1 MSTLAVGENAIP
13 ANTTAAKATTSQ
25 PVLSVRGLCK
35 NFGALA
41 VTQSVNL
48 ELYKGSRLGLIGP
61 NGAGKTTLVN
71 LLTGML
77 TPDAG
82 EMTLNGE
89 RINGLKPEDR
99 VKRGLVR
106 THQINTLLMENT
118 SRDNVAIAI
127 AERRGFAWRALRF
140 GAQWRACL
148 EEAHECLAGL
158 GIADAGDRRVSEMP
172 YGQQRLLE
180 IAIALSLHPKVLLL
194 DEPGAGVPSAESHI
208 IDDALDKL
216 PADIAI
222 LLIEHDMDLV
232 FRFARDITV
241 LVQGAVLT
249 SGVPAEIAR
258 NPEVRAVYLGR
269 SQQV

>member
-1 MSTLAVGENAIP
+1 MSA
-13 ANTTAAKATTSQ
+13 S
-25 PVLSVRGLCK
+25 PVLSVRNLCK

-41 VTQSVNL
+41 VTQSVSL
-48 ELYKGSRLGLIGP
+48 DLHAGARLGLIGP

-77 TPDAG
+77 TPNSGDII
-82 EMTLNGE
+82 LNGE
-89 RINGLKPEDR
+89 TLTGVRPEQR
-99 VKRGLVR
+99 VKKGLVR
-106 THQINTLLMENT
+106 THQINTLLMEHT
-118 SRDNVAIAI
+118 TRDNVAIAV
-127 AERRGFAWRALRF
+127 AERRGFAWRALRY
-140 GAQWRACL
+140 GPQWRACL

-158 GIADAGDRRVSEMP
+158 GIAEAGDRRVSELP

-180 IAIALSLHPKVLLL
+180 IAIGLALKPKVLLL
-194 DEPGAGVPSAESHI
+194 DEPGAGIPSTESRI
-208 IDDALDKL
+208 IDEALDRL
-216 PADIAI
+216 PQDIAI

-232 FRFARDITV
+232 FRFARNITV

-258 NPEVRAVYLGR
+258 NPQVRAVYLGR

>member
-1 MSTLAVGENAIP
+1 MSTAGKDA
-13 ANTTAAKATTSQ
+13 
-25 PVLSVRGLCK
+25 VLSVRGLSK

-41 VTQSVNL
+41 VTQDVSL
-48 ELYKGSRLGLIGP
+48 DLAPGARLGLIGP

-71 LLTGML
+71 QLTGML
-77 TPDAG
+77 TQDAG
-82 EMTLNGE
+82 EITLNGE
-89 RINGLKPEDR
+89 RIEKMKPELR

-106 THQINTLLMENT
+106 THQINTLLTENT
-118 SRDNVAIAI
+118 MLDNVAIAV
-127 AERRGFAWRALRF
+127 AERRGYAWRALRY
-140 GAQWRACL
+140 GKQWRSCL
-148 EEAHECLAGL
+148 EEGHSFLAEMGVAHAGE
-158 GIADAGDRRVSEMP
+158 RRVSELP

-180 IAIALSLHPKVLLL
+180 IAIALSLQPKVLLL
-194 DEPGAGVPSAESHI
+194 DEPGAGIPSTESHI
-208 IDDALDKL
+208 IDEALEKL

-232 FRFARDITV
+232 FRFAKKITV

-249 SGVPAEIAR
+249 SGVPAEIAK

>member
-1 MSTLAVGENAIP
+1 MS
-13 ANTTAAKATTSQ
+13 AAPHEQGA
-25 PVLSVRGLCK
+25 VLSVRGLCK

-41 VTQSVNL
+41 VTQSVSMDL
-48 ELYKGSRLGLIGP
+48 SPGARLGLIGP

-77 TPDAG
+77 KPDAG
-82 EMTLNGE
+82 DIMLNGE
-89 RINGLKPEDR
+89 RLNTIKPEQR

-106 THQINTLLMENT
+106 THQINTLLVEHTM
-118 SRDNVAIAI
+118 RDNVAIAV
-127 AERRGFAWRALRF
+127 AERLGYAWRALRF
-140 GAQWRACL
+140 SAQWRTCQ
-148 EEAHECLAGL
+148 EEAHAYLLEL
-158 GIADAGDRRVSEMP
+158 GVAHAGDRRVSELP

-180 IAIALSLHPKVLLL
+180 IAIALALKPKVLLL
-194 DEPGAGVPSAESHI
+194 DEPGAGIPSTDSHI
-208 IDDALDKL
+208 IDEALEKL
-216 PADIAI
+216 PAEIAI

-232 FRFARDITV
+232 FRFAKQITV

-249 SGVPAEIAR
+249 SGTPVEIAR

>member
-1 MSTLAVGENAIP
+1 MNASP
-13 ANTTAAKATTSQ
+13 ASQ
-25 PVLSVRGLCK
+25 PVLSVRNLCK

-41 VTQSVNL
+41 VTQSVSL
-48 ELYKGSRLGLIGP
+48 DLHPGARLGLIGP

-77 TPDAG
+77 APNSG
-82 EMTLNGE
+82 EILLNGE
-89 RINGLKPEDR
+89 VITGVRAEQR
-99 VKRGLVR
+99 VKKGLVR
-106 THQINTLLMENT
+106 THQINTLLMEHT
-118 SRDNVAIAI
+118 TRDNVAIAV
-127 AERRGFAWRALRF
+127 AERRGFAWRALRY
-140 GAQWRACL
+140 GPQWRACL
-148 EEAHECLAGL
+148 EEAHDCLAGL
-158 GIADAGDRRVSEMP
+158 GIAEAGDRRVSELP

-180 IAIALSLHPKVLLL
+180 IAIGLALKPKVLLL
-194 DEPGAGVPSAESHI
+194 DEPGAGIPSTESHI
-208 IDDALDKL
+208 IDEALDRL
-216 PADIAI
+216 PEDIAI

-258 NPEVRAVYLGR
+258 NPQVRAVYLGR

>member
-1 MSTLAVGENAIP
+1 MSALADAP
-13 ANTTAAKATTSQ
+13 
-25 PVLSVRGLCK
+25 PVLSVRNLCK

-41 VTQSVNL
+41 VTQSVSL
-48 ELYKGSRLGLIGP
+48 DLHAGARLGIIGP

-77 TPDAG
+77 TPNSGDII
-82 EMTLNGE
+82 LNGE
-89 RINGLKPEDR
+89 TLTGVRPEQR
-99 VKRGLVR
+99 VKKGLVR
-106 THQINTLLMENT
+106 THQINTLLMEHT
-118 SRDNVAIAI
+118 TRDNVAIAV
-127 AERRGFAWRALRF
+127 AERRGFAWRALRY
-140 GAQWRACL
+140 GPQWRACL

-158 GIADAGDRRVSEMP
+158 GIAEAGDRRVSELP

-180 IAIALSLHPKVLLL
+180 IAIGLALKPKVLLL
-194 DEPGAGVPSAESHI
+194 DEPGAGIPSTESHI
-208 IDDALDKL
+208 IDEALDRL
-216 PADIAI
+216 PQDIAI

-258 NPEVRAVYLGR
+258 NPQVRAVYLGR

>member
-1 MSTLAVGENAIP
+1 MSALADAR
-13 ANTTAAKATTSQ
+13 
-25 PVLSVRGLCK
+25 PVLSVRNLCK

-41 VTQSVNL
+41 VTQSVSL
-48 ELYKGSRLGLIGP
+48 DLHAGARLGLIGP

-77 TPDAG
+77 TPNSGDII
-82 EMTLNGE
+82 LNGE
-89 RINGLKPEDR
+89 PLTSVRPEQR
-99 VKRGLVR
+99 VKKGLVR
-106 THQINTLLMENT
+106 THQINTLLMEHT
-118 SRDNVAIAI
+118 TRDNVAIAV
-127 AERRGFAWRALRF
+127 AERRGFAWRALRY
-140 GAQWRACL
+140 GPQWRACL
-148 EEAHECLAGL
+148 EEAHDCLAGL
-158 GIADAGDRRVSEMP
+158 GIAEAGDRRVSELP

-180 IAIALSLHPKVLLL
+180 IAIGLALKPKVLLL
-194 DEPGAGVPSAESHI
+194 DEPGAGIPSTESHI
-208 IDDALDKL
+208 IDEALDRL
-216 PADIAI
+216 PQDIAI

>member
-1 MSTLAVGENAIP
+1 MS
-13 ANTTAAKATTSQ
+13 AAPHEQGA
-25 PVLSVRGLCK
+25 VLSVRSLCK

-41 VTQSVNL
+41 VTQSVSL
-48 ELYKGSRLGLIGP
+48 DLSPGARLGLIGP

-77 TPDAG
+77 KPDAG
-82 EMTLNGE
+82 DIVLNGE
-89 RINGLKPEDR
+89 RLNTIKPEQR

-106 THQINTLLMENT
+106 THQINTLLVEHTM
-118 SRDNVAIAI
+118 RDNVAIAV
-127 AERRGFAWRALRF
+127 AERLGYAWRALRF
-140 GAQWRACL
+140 SAQWRTCQ
-148 EEAHECLAGL
+148 EEAHAYLLEL
-158 GIADAGDRRVSEMP
+158 GVANAGDRRVSELP

-180 IAIALSLHPKVLLL
+180 IAIALALKPKVLLL
-194 DEPGAGVPSAESHI
+194 DEPGAGIPSTDSHI
-208 IDDALDKL
+208 IDEALEKL
-216 PADIAI
+216 PSEIAI

-232 FRFARDITV
+232 FRFAKQITV

-249 SGVPAEIAR
+249 SGTPAEIAR

>member
-1 MSTLAVGENAIP
+1 MSALADAP
-13 ANTTAAKATTSQ
+13 
-25 PVLSVRGLCK
+25 PVLSVRNLCK

-41 VTQSVNL
+41 VTQSVSL
-48 ELYKGSRLGLIGP
+48 DLHAGARLGLIGP

-77 TPDAG
+77 TPNSGDII
-82 EMTLNGE
+82 LNGE
-89 RINGLKPEDR
+89 TLTGVRPEQR
-99 VKRGLVR
+99 VKKGLVR
-106 THQINTLLMENT
+106 THQINTLLMEHT
-118 SRDNVAIAI
+118 TRDNVAIAV
-127 AERRGFAWRALRF
+127 AERRGFAWRALRY
-140 GAQWRACL
+140 GPQWRACL
-148 EEAHECLAGL
+148 EEAHDCLAGL
-158 GIADAGDRRVSEMP
+158 GIAEAGDRRVSELP

-180 IAIALSLHPKVLLL
+180 IAIGLALKPKVLLL
-194 DEPGAGVPSAESHI
+194 DEPGAGIPSTESHI
-208 IDDALDKL
+208 IDEALDRL
-216 PADIAI
+216 PEDIAI

-258 NPEVRAVYLGR
+258 NPQVRAVYLGR

>member
-1 MSTLAVGENAIP
+1 MS
-13 ANTTAAKATTSQ
+13 AAATSQ
-25 PVLSVRGLCK
+25 PVLSVRNLCK

-41 VTQSVNL
+41 VTQSVSL
-48 ELYKGSRLGLIGP
+48 DLHAGARLGLIGP

-77 TPDAG
+77 TPNSGDIL
-82 EMTLNGE
+82 LNGE
-89 RINGLKPEDR
+89 AITGVRAEQR
-99 VKRGLVR
+99 VKKGLVR
-106 THQINTLLMENT
+106 THQINTLLMEHT
-118 SRDNVAIAI
+118 TRDNVAIAV
-127 AERRGFAWRALRF
+127 AERRGFAWRALRY
-140 GAQWRACL
+140 GPQWRACL

-158 GIADAGDRRVSEMP
+158 GIAEAGDRRVSELP

-180 IAIALSLHPKVLLL
+180 IAIGLALKPKVLLL
-194 DEPGAGVPSAESHI
+194 DEPGAGIPSTESHI
-208 IDDALDKL
+208 IDEALDRL
-216 PADIAI
+216 PQDIAI

-232 FRFARDITV
+232 FRFARDSTV

-258 NPEVRAVYLGR
+258 NPQVRAVYLGR

>member
-1 MSTLAVGENAIP
+1 MSA
-13 ANTTAAKATTSQ
+13 S
-25 PVLSVRGLCK
+25 PVLSVRTLCK
-35 NFGALA
+35 TFGALA
-41 VTQSVNL
+41 VTQSVSL
-48 ELYKGSRLGLIGP
+48 ALHAGARLGLIGP

-77 TPDAG
+77 TPNSGDII
-82 EMTLNGE
+82 LNGE
-89 RINGLKPEDR
+89 PLTGVRAEQR
-99 VKRGLVR
+99 VKKGLVR
-106 THQINTLLMENT
+106 THQINTLLMEHT
-118 SRDNVAIAI
+118 TRDNVAIAV
-127 AERRGFAWRALRF
+127 AERRGFAWRALRY
-140 GAQWRACL
+140 GPQWRACL
-148 EEAHECLAGL
+148 EEAHDCLAGL
-158 GIADAGDRRVSEMP
+158 GIAEAGDRRVSELP

-180 IAIALSLHPKVLLL
+180 IAIGLALKPKVLLL
-194 DEPGAGVPSAESHI
+194 DEPGAGIPSTESHI
-208 IDDALDKL
+208 IDEALDRL
-216 PADIAI
+216 PQDIAI

>member
-1 MSTLAVGENAIP
+1 MSALADAR
-13 ANTTAAKATTSQ
+13 
-25 PVLSVRGLCK
+25 PVLSVRNLCK

-41 VTQSVNL
+41 VTQSVSL
-48 ELYKGSRLGLIGP
+48 DLHAGARLGLIGP

-77 TPDAG
+77 TPNSGDII
-82 EMTLNGE
+82 LNGE
-89 RINGLKPEDR
+89 PLTGVRPEQR
-99 VKRGLVR
+99 VKKGLVR
-106 THQINTLLMENT
+106 THQINTLLMEHT
-118 SRDNVAIAI
+118 TRDNVAIAV
-127 AERRGFAWRALRF
+127 AERRGFAWRALRY
-140 GAQWRACL
+140 GSQWRACL

-158 GIADAGDRRVSEMP
+158 GIAEAGDRRVSELP

-180 IAIALSLHPKVLLL
+180 IAIGLALKPKVLLL
-194 DEPGAGVPSAESHI
+194 DEPGAGIPSTESHI
-208 IDDALDKL
+208 IDEALDRL
-216 PADIAI
+216 PQDIAI

-241 LVQGAVLT
+241 RVQGAVLT

>member
-1 MSTLAVGENAIP
+1 MSAP
-13 ANTTAAKATTSQ
+13 
-25 PVLSVRGLCK
+25 PVLSVRNLCK

-41 VTQSVNL
+41 VTQSVSL
-48 ELYKGSRLGLIGP
+48 DLHAGARLGLIGP

-77 TPDAG
+77 TPNSGDII
-82 EMTLNGE
+82 LNGE
-89 RINGLKPEDR
+89 TLTGVRPEQR
-99 VKRGLVR
+99 VKKGLVR
-106 THQINTLLMENT
+106 THQINTLLMEHT
-118 SRDNVAIAI
+118 TRDNVAIAV
-127 AERRGFAWRALRF
+127 AERRGFAWRALRY
-140 GAQWRACL
+140 GPQWRACL
-148 EEAHECLAGL
+148 EEAHDCLAGL
-158 GIADAGDRRVSEMP
+158 GIAEAGDRRVSELP

-180 IAIALSLHPKVLLL
+180 IAIGLALKPKVLLL
-194 DEPGAGVPSAESHI
+194 DEPGAGIPSTESHI
-208 IDDALDKL
+208 IDEALDRL
-216 PADIAI
+216 PQDIAI

-258 NPEVRAVYLGR
+258 NPQVRAVYLGR

>member
-1 MSTLAVGENAIP
+1 MSA
-13 ANTTAAKATTSQ
+13 S
-25 PVLSVRGLCK
+25 PVLSVRNLCK

-41 VTQSVNL
+41 VTQSVSL
-48 ELYKGSRLGLIGP
+48 DLHAGARLGLIGP

-77 TPDAG
+77 TPNSGDII
-82 EMTLNGE
+82 LNGE
-89 RINGLKPEDR
+89 TLTGVRPEQR
-99 VKRGLVR
+99 VKKGLVR
-106 THQINTLLMENT
+106 THQINTLLMEHT
-118 SRDNVAIAI
+118 TRDNVAIAV
-127 AERRGFAWRALRF
+127 AERRGFAWRALRY
-140 GAQWRACL
+140 GPQWRACL

-158 GIADAGDRRVSEMP
+158 GIAEAGDRRVSELP

-180 IAIALSLHPKVLLL
+180 IAIGLALKPKVLLL
-194 DEPGAGVPSAESHI
+194 DEPGAGIPSTASHI
-208 IDDALDKL
+208 IDEALDRL
-216 PADIAI
+216 PQDIAI

-232 FRFARDITV
+232 FRFARNITV

-258 NPEVRAVYLGR
+258 NPQVRAVYLGR

>member
-1 MSTLAVGENAIP
+1 MSALADAR
-13 ANTTAAKATTSQ
+13 
-25 PVLSVRGLCK
+25 PVLSVRNLCK

-41 VTQSVNL
+41 VTQSVSL
-48 ELYKGSRLGLIGP
+48 DLHAGARLGLIGP
-61 NGAGKTTLVN
+61 IGAGQTTLVN

-77 TPDAG
+77 TPNSGDII
-82 EMTLNGE
+82 LNGE
-89 RINGLKPEDR
+89 PLTGVRPEQR
-99 VKRGLVR
+99 VKKGLVR
-106 THQINTLLMENT
+106 THQINTLLMEHT
-118 SRDNVAIAI
+118 TRDNVAIAV
-127 AERRGFAWRALRF
+127 AERRGFAWRALRY
-140 GAQWRACL
+140 GSQWRACL

-158 GIADAGDRRVSEMP
+158 GIAEAGDRRVSELP

-180 IAIALSLHPKVLLL
+180 IAIGLALKPKVLLL
-194 DEPGAGVPSAESHI
+194 DEPGAGIPSTESHI
-208 IDDALDKL
+208 IDEALDRL
-216 PADIAI
+216 PQDIAI

>member
-1 MSTLAVGENAIP
+1 MSASP
-13 ANTTAAKATTSQ
+13 ASQ
-25 PVLSVRGLCK
+25 PVLSVRNLCK

-41 VTQSVNL
+41 VTQSVSL
-48 ELYKGSRLGLIGP
+48 DLHAGARLGLIGP

-77 TPDAG
+77 APNSG
-82 EMTLNGE
+82 EIILNGE
-89 RINGLKPEDR
+89 TLHGVQPEQR
-99 VKRGLVR
+99 VKKGLVR
-106 THQINTLLMENT
+106 THQINTLLMEHT
-118 SRDNVAIAI
+118 TRDNVAIAV
-127 AERRGFAWRALRF
+127 AERRGFAWRALRY
-140 GAQWRACL
+140 GPQWRACL
-148 EEAHECLAGL
+148 EEAHACLAGL
-158 GIADAGDRRVSEMP
+158 GIAEAGDRRVSELP

-180 IAIALSLHPKVLLL
+180 IAIALALKPKVLLL
-194 DEPGAGVPSAESHI
+194 DEPGAGIPSTESHI
-208 IDDALDKL
+208 IDEALDRL
-216 PADIAI
+216 PEDIAI

-258 NPEVRAVYLGR
+258 NPQVRAVYLGR

>member
-1 MSTLAVGENAIP
+1 MSGSP
-13 ANTTAAKATTSQ
+13 ASS
-25 PVLSVRGLCK
+25 PVLSVRNLCK

-41 VTQSVNL
+41 VTQSVSL
-48 ELYKGSRLGLIGP
+48 DLHPGARLGLIGP

-77 TPDAG
+77 APNSG
-82 EMTLNGE
+82 EILLNGE
-89 RINGLKPEDR
+89 VITGVRAEQR
-99 VKRGLVR
+99 VKKGLVR
-106 THQINTLLMENT
+106 THQINTLLMEHT
-118 SRDNVAIAI
+118 TRDNVAIAV
-127 AERRGFAWRALRF
+127 AERRGFAWRALRY
-140 GAQWRACL
+140 GPQWRACL
-148 EEAHECLAGL
+148 EEAHDCLAGL
-158 GIADAGDRRVSEMP
+158 GIAEAGDRRVSELP

-180 IAIALSLHPKVLLL
+180 IAIGLALKPKVLLL
-194 DEPGAGVPSAESHI
+194 DEPGAGIPSTESHI
-208 IDDALDKL
+208 IDEALDRL
-216 PADIAI
+216 PEDIAI

-258 NPEVRAVYLGR
+258 NPQVRAVYLGR

>member
-1 MSTLAVGENAIP
+1 MSASPI
-13 ANTTAAKATTSQ
+13 
-25 PVLSVRGLCK
+25 LSVRNLCK

-41 VTQSVNL
+41 VTQSVSL
-48 ELYKGSRLGLIGP
+48 DLHAGARLGLIGP

-77 TPDAG
+77 TPNSGDII
-82 EMTLNGE
+82 LNGE
-89 RINGLKPEDR
+89 TLTGVRPEQR
-99 VKRGLVR
+99 VKKGLVR
-106 THQINTLLMENT
+106 THQINTLLMEHT
-118 SRDNVAIAI
+118 TRDNVAIAV
-127 AERRGFAWRALRF
+127 AERRGFAWRALRY
-140 GAQWRACL
+140 GPQWRACL
-148 EEAHECLAGL
+148 EEAHDCLAGL
-158 GIADAGDRRVSEMP
+158 GIAEAGDRRVSELP

-180 IAIALSLHPKVLLL
+180 IAIGLALKPKVLLL
-194 DEPGAGVPSAESHI
+194 DEPGAGIPSTESHI
-208 IDDALDKL
+208 IDEALDRL
-216 PADIAI
+216 PEDIAI

-258 NPEVRAVYLGR
+258 NPQVRAVYLGR

>member
-1 MSTLAVGENAIP
+1 MSASP
-13 ANTTAAKATTSQ
+13 ASQ
-25 PVLSVRGLCK
+25 PVLSVRNLCK

-41 VTQSVNL
+41 VTQSVSL
-48 ELYKGSRLGLIGP
+48 DLHAGARLGLIGP

-77 TPDAG
+77 APNSG
-82 EMTLNGE
+82 EILLNGE
-89 RINGLKPEDR
+89 AITGVRAEQR
-99 VKRGLVR
+99 VKKGLVR
-106 THQINTLLMENT
+106 THQINTLLMEHT
-118 SRDNVAIAI
+118 TRDNVAIAV
-127 AERRGFAWRALRF
+127 AERRGFAWRALRY
-140 GAQWRACL
+140 GPQWRACL
-148 EEAHECLAGL
+148 EEAHDCLAGL
-158 GIADAGDRRVSEMP
+158 GIAEAGDRRVSELP

-180 IAIALSLHPKVLLL
+180 IAIGLALKPKVLLL
-194 DEPGAGVPSAESHI
+194 DEPGAGIPSTESHI
-208 IDDALDKL
+208 IDEALDRL
-216 PADIAI
+216 PEDIAI

-258 NPEVRAVYLGR
+258 NPQVRAVYLGR

>member
-1 MSTLAVGENAIP
+1 MSASP
-13 ANTTAAKATTSQ
+13 ASQ
-25 PVLSVRGLCK
+25 PVLSVRNLCK

-41 VTQSVNL
+41 VTQSVSL
-48 ELYKGSRLGLIGP
+48 DLHPGARLGLIGP

-77 TPDAG
+77 APNSG
-82 EMTLNGE
+82 EILLNGE
-89 RINGLKPEDR
+89 AITGVRAEQR
-99 VKRGLVR
+99 VKKGLVR
-106 THQINTLLMENT
+106 THQINTLLMEHT
-118 SRDNVAIAI
+118 TRDNVAIAV
-127 AERRGFAWRALRF
+127 AERRGFAWRALRY
-140 GAQWRACL
+140 GPQWRACL
-148 EEAHECLAGL
+148 EEAHDCLAGL
-158 GIADAGDRRVSEMP
+158 GIAEAGDRRVSELP

-180 IAIALSLHPKVLLL
+180 IAIGLALKPKVLLL
-194 DEPGAGVPSAESHI
+194 DEPGAGIPSTESHI
-208 IDDALDKL
+208 IDEALDRL
-216 PADIAI
+216 PEDIAI

-258 NPEVRAVYLGR
+258 NPQVRAVYLGR

>member
-1 MSTLAVGENAIP
+1 MSALADAR
-13 ANTTAAKATTSQ
+13 
-25 PVLSVRGLCK
+25 PVLSVRNLCK

-41 VTQSVNL
+41 VTQSVSL
-48 ELYKGSRLGLIGP
+48 DLHAGARLGLIGP

-77 TPDAG
+77 TPNSGDII
-82 EMTLNGE
+82 LNGE
-89 RINGLKPEDR
+89 PLTGVRPEQR
-99 VKRGLVR
+99 VKKGLVR
-106 THQINTLLMENT
+106 THQINTLLMEHT
-118 SRDNVAIAI
+118 TRDNVAIAV
-127 AERRGFAWRALRF
+127 AERRGFAWRALRY
-140 GAQWRACL
+140 GSQWRACL

-158 GIADAGDRRVSEMP
+158 GIAEAGDRRVSELP

-180 IAIALSLHPKVLLL
+180 IAIGLALKPKVLLL
-194 DEPGAGVPSAESHI
+194 DEPGAGIPSTESHI
-208 IDDALDKL
+208 IDEALDRL
-216 PADIAI
+216 PQDIAI